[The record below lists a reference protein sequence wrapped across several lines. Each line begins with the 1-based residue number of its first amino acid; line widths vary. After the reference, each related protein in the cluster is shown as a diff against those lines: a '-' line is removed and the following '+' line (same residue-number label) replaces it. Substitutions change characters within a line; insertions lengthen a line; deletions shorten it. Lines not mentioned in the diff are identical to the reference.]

1 MDEFVEDFTKDVRP
15 YVEANYRVKTDRA
28 SRAIAGLSMGGAQT
42 LNIAFGHLDDYGF
55 IGVFSSGIFGING
68 GFGGAAPSTEWE
80 DNHKTTLDDSVLKKG
95 LELVWFGCGKQDFL
109 VKTSEATV
117 EMLKKHGFNLVSRE
131 SEGGHTWINWRE
143 YLNEFAPMLFTRSDH
158 AHLVASEPASGCGS
172 QSPPARRRATGRN
185 RRRIEAEKYGRSD
198 ETLTAAPS
206 GQPPVSSIASF
217 GLPKYI
223 TTTSQVVVHPQPH
236 RMPIAASST
245 NHFESNRSPA
255 PAAS

>member
-68 GFGGAAPSTEWE
+68 GFGGAQPSTEWE

-143 YLNEFAPMLFTRSDH
+143 YLNEFAPMLFS
-158 AHLVASEPASGCGS
+158 A
-172 QSPPARRRATGRN
+172 
-185 RRRIEAEKYGRSD
+185 K
-198 ETLTAAPS
+198 
-206 GQPPVSSIASF
+206 
-217 GLPKYI
+217 
-223 TTTSQVVVHPQPH
+223 
-236 RMPIAASST
+236 
-245 NHFESNRSPA
+245 
-255 PAAS
+255 